1 MMDERPFDLALA
13 GQVITALPDVIVEA
27 LKASIAWTMAL
38 GLIALA
44 IARGDLFLGG
54 LAFTAAV
61 PLLFGGF
68 RQLEVSWAAGG
79 AKITALRPP
88 APPRERVLIWRGNGS
103 PPPAAAD
110 ANTVAAEDVHWLTEG
125 IYCQNWNWARRS
137 LVQQPPTTLP
147 SGRAL
152 DESEYDRLI
161 AALESLGLL
170 TGRGERDKGELTCK
184 DWDEA
189 RVRLETI
196 S

>member
-1 MMDERPFDLALA
+1 MDEKPLDMALI
-13 GQVITALPDVIVEA
+13 GQMITALPDVIVEA
-27 LKASIAWTMAL
+27 FKASVAWTVAL
-38 GLIALA
+38 GLIILA
-44 IARGDLFLGG
+44 ITKGDLFLGG
-54 LAFTAAV
+54 LAFTAAL

-68 RQLEVSWAAGG
+68 RQLEVAWAAGG

-88 APPRERVLIWRGNGS
+88 APPRERVLIWRGNS
-103 PPPAAAD
+103 SLPPAAAD
-110 ANTVAAEDVHWLTEG
+110 TNVVAAEDVHWLAEG
-125 IYCQNWNWARRS
+125 IYDHSWNWARRS

-184 DWDEA
+184 DWDEV